1 MCDFALRLTIAGVVF
16 PRLRVGAVFACNL
29 GEVRHSRCD
38 FDNTVYLL
46 CTLLDTCTLLAAI
59 GEVEVI
65 PRDHGGDQK
74 RNEWPKQAHRE
85 HGQAVGVEK
94 GS

>member
-1 MCDFALRLTIAGVVF
+1 MCDFTLRFAIAGVVF
-16 PRLRVGAVFACNL
+16 PRLRVGAVLACNL

-46 CTLLDTCTLLAAI
+46 CTLVDMCTLLAAI

-74 RNEWPKQAHRE
+74 RNEWPKHAHRE
-85 HGQAVGVEK
+85 QAVGVEK